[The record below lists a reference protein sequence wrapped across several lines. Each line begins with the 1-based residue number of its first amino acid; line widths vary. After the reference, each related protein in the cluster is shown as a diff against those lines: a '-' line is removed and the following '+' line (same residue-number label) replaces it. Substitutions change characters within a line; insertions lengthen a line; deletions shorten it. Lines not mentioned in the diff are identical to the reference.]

1 MSERDWLV
9 LLTVTSEGSDA
20 PGMEVVNH
28 PTIIFPG
35 MEAPIS
41 LRPAREM
48 GMANQTYADMEAA
61 ADEDTRHAPP
71 CSPLHPSSPLP
82 SHLKGKKQQK

>member
-1 MSERDWLV
+1 MKVLHTDAGDMSERDWLV
-9 LLTVTSEGSDA
+9 LLTVSSEGSDT

-28 PTIIFPG
+28 PAIIFPG

-48 GMANQTYADMEAA
+48 GIANQTY
-61 ADEDTRHAPP
+61 TRHI
-71 CSPLHPSSPLP
+71 C
-82 SHLKGKKQQK
+82 G